1 MPTLPSGRAFAL
13 SMGHII
19 EPGTQMFTCPEGHYW
34 FQKAD
39 RAMNAPPY
47 QPDQPVLCD
56 FKHAP
61 CPTTRQEALGILY
74 VLEAAHPDDEQ
85 LYWPGYTVAE
95 PEALADL
102 TAEDRAAWD
111 AWVAS
116 DRTVEFLDQVIAK
129 CKAQAEANKKSHGYM
144 VIRERATDEQSP
156 AVLARHVASK
166 HGAEMAQEGLLL
178 EHQLMTGYALDN
190 ESERR
195 RIFNRLEELL
205 GEIDAVVDNPA
216 PTAPEVWHAR
226 GIVTRL
232 LLRPAE
238 AERAFLEAARN
249 APFELSPWLELTRVR
264 AEQGKLALAEEAA
277 RKAVGIN
284 NQSAPAWANLAAVLM
299 EMDSPQDALA
309 AAEKAL
315 AIDAG
320 DVVAQNVMKRCGGRS

>member
-39 RAMNAPPY
+39 RAINAPPY

-178 EHQLMTGYALDN
+178 EHQLMTKYALDN
-190 ESERR
+190 DSERR

-205 GEIDAVVDNPA
+205 GEIDAVVDDPA

-232 LLRPAE
+232 LLRPIE

-315 AIDAG
+315 AIDPAE
-320 DVVAQNVMKRCGGRS
+320 VVARNVMKRCGGRS

>member
-1 MPTLPSGRAFAL
+1 
-13 SMGHII
+13 MGHII

-34 FQKAD
+34 FQQAD

-47 QPDQPVLCD
+47 QPEQTVLCD

-61 CPTTRQEALGILY
+61 CPTTRQEALDILY

-129 CKAQAEANKKSHGYM
+129 CKAQADANKKSHGYM

-156 AVLARHVASK
+156 EVLARHVASK

-178 EHQLMTGYALDN
+178 EHQLMTKYALDN
-190 ESERR
+190 DSERR

-205 GEIDAVVDNPA
+205 GEIDAVVDDPA

-232 LLRPAE
+232 LLRPVE

-284 NQSAPAWANLAAVLM
+284 KLSAPAWANLAAVLM
-299 EMDSPQDALA
+299 EMDSPQDALT

-315 AIDAG
+315 AIDAA
-320 DVVAQNVMKRCGGRS
+320 DVVAQNVMKRCGGAS

>member
-39 RAMNAPPY
+39 RAINAPPY

-129 CKAQAEANKKSHGYM
+129 CKAQADANKKSHGYM

-156 AVLARHVASK
+156 EVLARHVASK

-178 EHQLMTGYALDN
+178 EHQLMTKYALDN
-190 ESERR
+190 DSERR

-205 GEIDAVVDNPA
+205 GEIDAVVDDPA

-315 AIDAG
+315 AIDPA
-320 DVVAQNVMKRCGGRS
+320 DVVARNVIKRCGGNS

>member
-1 MPTLPSGRAFAL
+1 
-13 SMGHII
+13 MGHII

-39 RAMNAPPY
+39 RAINAPPY

-178 EHQLMTGYALDN
+178 EHQLVTKYALDN

-205 GEIDAVVDNPA
+205 GEIDAVVDDPA

-320 DVVAQNVMKRCGGRS
+320 DVVAQNVMKRCGGDS

>member
-39 RAMNAPPY
+39 RAINAPPY

-178 EHQLMTGYALDN
+178 EHQLMTKYALDN
-190 ESERR
+190 DSERR

-205 GEIDAVVDNPA
+205 GEIDAVVDDPA

-315 AIDAG
+315 AIDPA

>member
-1 MPTLPSGRAFAL
+1 
-13 SMGHII
+13 MGHII

-39 RAMNAPPY
+39 RSINAPPY

-61 CPTTRQEALGILY
+61 CPTTREEALGILY

-156 AVLARHVASK
+156 EVLARHVASK

-178 EHQLMTGYALDN
+178 EHQLMTKYALDN
-190 ESERR
+190 DSERR

-205 GEIDAVVDNPA
+205 EEIDTVVDDPA
-216 PTAPEVWHAR
+216 PTAPELWHAR

-309 AAEKAL
+309 AAENAL
-315 AIDAG
+315 AIDPA

>member
-1 MPTLPSGRAFAL
+1 MV
-13 SMGHII
+13 HII

-34 FQKAD
+34 FQQAD
-39 RAMNAPPY
+39 RALNAPPY
-47 QPDQPVLCD
+47 QPDQQVLCD

-61 CPTTRQEALGILY
+61 CPTTREEALRILY
-74 VLEAAHPDDEQ
+74 LLERVRTDDNGY
-85 LYWPGYTVAE
+85 YWPGYTLAD

-111 AWVAS
+111 AWVAT
-116 DRTVEFLDQVIAK
+116 DRTGEFLDQVIAT
-129 CKAQAEANKKSHGYM
+129 CKAQAEANQKSHGYM
-144 VIRERATDEQSP
+144 AIRERATDEQSHE
-156 AVLARHVASK
+156 VRARHIASK
-166 HGAEMAQEGLLL
+166 HGAEIVQNGLLL
-178 EHQLMTGYALDN
+178 ERQLITARALHD
-190 ESERR
+190 ESEGQ

-205 GEIDAVVDNPA
+205 AEIDGVVDNPER
-216 PTAPEVWHAR
+216 TAPELWHAR

-284 NQSAPAWANLAAVLM
+284 KQSAPAWANLAAVLM
-299 EMDSPQDALA
+299 EMDSPQDALT

-315 AIDAG
+315 AIDPA
-320 DVVAQNVMKRCGGRS
+320 DVVAQNVMKRCGGDS

>member
-39 RAMNAPPY
+39 RAINAPPY

-178 EHQLMTGYALDN
+178 EHQLMTKYALDN

-205 GEIDAVVDNPA
+205 GEIDAVVDDPA

>member
-1 MPTLPSGRAFAL
+1 
-13 SMGHII
+13 MGHII

-34 FQKAD
+34 FQQAD

-156 AVLARHVASK
+156 EVLARHVASK

-205 GEIDAVVDNPA
+205 GEIDAVVDDPA

-232 LLRPAE
+232 LLRPIV

-315 AIDAG
+315 AIDPA